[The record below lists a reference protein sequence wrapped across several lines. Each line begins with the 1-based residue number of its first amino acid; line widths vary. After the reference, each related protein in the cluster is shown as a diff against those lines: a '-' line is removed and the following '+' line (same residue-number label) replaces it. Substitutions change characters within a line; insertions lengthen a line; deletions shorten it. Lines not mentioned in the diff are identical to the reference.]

1 MEAPLLLLQIRVSFL
16 SSLFFFFFLLTCNKS
31 SCLEARVSPFAF
43 ESCYFSAQP
52 RKVMCIRALWITD
65 VQEIICGV
73 MGYL

>member
-16 SSLFFFFFLLTCNKS
+16 SSLFFFLLTCNKS

-43 ESCYFSAQP
+43 GSCYFSAQP
-52 RKVMCIRALWITD
+52 CKVMCMRALWITN